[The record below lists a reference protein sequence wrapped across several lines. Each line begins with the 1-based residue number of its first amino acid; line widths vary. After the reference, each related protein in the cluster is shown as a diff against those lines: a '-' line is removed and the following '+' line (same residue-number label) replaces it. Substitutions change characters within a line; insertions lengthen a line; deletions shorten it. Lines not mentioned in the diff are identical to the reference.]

1 MEITSKTTIALQG
14 LDAEAIV
21 QPVPEPEAVP
31 LAPRT
36 DEPLD
41 VVLRDILGQLERL
54 RPKHLH
60 AAQQRL
66 EAANGCH
73 HPPPGDAG
81 ERTPYQQGVESV
93 QRWQDDLLRSGEALN
108 KVIALL
114 DENSG
119 SAREYTTKVLGLRL
133 KALEHLS
140 SGMIRDPDARAE
152 IAAWQA
158 STIEALVGQLPAEIR
173 AQGEKVEVKAPA
185 FFDKLIELIDLIGGS
200 YLNVHQN
207 IVRKYSA
214 FFDRFNSAI
223 TSKLQ
228 QWMKAVNEGKDIEL
242 DVGELKK
249 ALQDL
254 MADLDGELFN
264 GSEADA
270 RKWCESLG
278 LPESCLRENT
288 DGTWS
293 VMIDL
298 SPFEQMI
305 KDLDSFD
312 LDEHGKVVL
321 DSASFQAW
329 QSGFNAQT
337 DRLKNKLQEFTQKY
351 SSANSTYDNFIKVL
365 SNHINQFA
373 DMLKAMAHF

>member
-1 MEITSKTTIALQG
+1 MEISNKTTTALQG
-14 LDAEAIV
+14 IEPDPVV
-21 QPVPEPEAVP
+21 QPVPPPEVAP
-31 LAPRT
+31 PAPRP

-41 VVLRDILGQLERL
+41 IVLRDIQGQLERL
-54 RPKHLH
+54 RPKNLH
-60 AAQQRL
+60 RAQQRL
-66 EAANGCH
+66 EAASVR
-73 HPPPGDAG
+73 PEVPQGDAG
-81 ERTPYQQGVESV
+81 ELTPYQRGVESV
-93 QRWQDDLLRSGEALN
+93 QRWQADLLRSGEAMSE
-108 KVIALL
+108 VISLL
-114 DENSG
+114 DESSG
-119 SAREYTTKVLGLRL
+119 SSREYATQVLGQRL

-140 SGMIRDPDARAE
+140 AGMIEDPEAMAAV
-152 IAAWQA
+152 AAWQA
-158 STIEALVGQLPAEIR
+158 SAIEALVNQFLAEIR
-173 AQGEKVEVKAPA
+173 AQGAEVAVKVPA

-214 FFDRFNSAI
+214 FFDRFNGAI

-278 LPESCLRENT
+278 LPESCVRENA